1 MKNIL
6 LAVDD
11 TRGSKEAVS
20 SFARACKCINPDRLI
35 LLHVEKLEGRSLIDE
50 MLGDPE
56 MATLKAAQTG
66 TADSLATTQ
75 GELVTTQEELATTQE
90 ALAATQAELDAT
102 QDDLVLVQD
111 DLDLARLC
119 ILDELSGKIPGDN
132 RTGAAFMGVTET
144 TFKKWSNGLVPAGGD
159 RHE

>member
-11 TRGSKEAVS
+11 TKGSKEAVS

-56 MATLKAAQTG
+56 MATLKETLEG
-66 TADSLATTQ
+66 TDYK
-75 GELVTTQEELATTQE
+75 E
-90 ALAATQAELDAT
+90 ALDRRAK
-102 QDDLVLVQD
+102 
-111 DLDLARLC
+111 R
-119 ILDELSGKIPGDN
+119 ILDYYSKAMSENGVQGVETMVRAGHPADEIMQAAAEEGVDMIIIGSRGK
-132 RTGAAFMGVTET
+132 RTSHLFMGSVSREVADR
-144 TFKKWSNGLVPAGGD
+144 SEIPVLLVKSSGST
-159 RHE
+159 

>member
-11 TRGSKEAVS
+11 TKGSTEAVS

-56 MATLKAAQTG
+56 MATLKETLEG
-66 TADSLATTQ
+66 TDYK
-75 GELVTTQEELATTQE
+75 E
-90 ALAATQAELDAT
+90 ALDRR
-102 QDDLVLVQD
+102 
-111 DLDLARLC
+111 ARR
-119 ILDELSGKIPGDN
+119 ILDYYSKAMSENDVQGVETMVRAGHPADEIMQAAAEEGVDMIIIGSRGK
-132 RTGAAFMGVTET
+132 RTSHLFMGSVSREVADR
-144 TFKKWSNGLVPAGGD
+144 SEIPVLLVKSSGST
-159 RHE
+159 

>member
-11 TRGSKEAVS
+11 TKGSKEAVS

-56 MATLKAAQTG
+56 MATLKETLEG
-66 TADSLATTQ
+66 TDYK
-75 GELVTTQEELATTQE
+75 E
-90 ALAATQAELDAT
+90 ALDRR
-102 QDDLVLVQD
+102 
-111 DLDLARLC
+111 ARR
-119 ILDELSGKIPGDN
+119 ILDYYSKAMSENDVQGVETMVRAGHPADEIMQAAAEEGVDMIIIGSRGK
-132 RTGAAFMGVTET
+132 RTSHLFMGSVSREVADR
-144 TFKKWSNGLVPAGGD
+144 SEIPVLLVKSSGST
-159 RHE
+159 

>member
-11 TRGSKEAVS
+11 TKGSKEAVS

-56 MATLKAAQTG
+56 MATLKETLEG
-66 TADSLATTQ
+66 TDYK
-75 GELVTTQEELATTQE
+75 E
-90 ALAATQAELDAT
+90 ALDRRAK
-102 QDDLVLVQD
+102 
-111 DLDLARLC
+111 R
-119 ILDELSGKIPGDN
+119 ILDYYSKAMSENDVQGVETMVRAGHPADEIMQAAAEEGVDMIIIGSRGK
-132 RTGAAFMGVTET
+132 RTSHLFMGSVSREVADR
-144 TFKKWSNGLVPAGGD
+144 SEIPVLLVKSSGST
-159 RHE
+159 